1 MVEKY
6 PALPDVVPS
15 EITTA
20 ELVLTPFRT
29 MQFLIEPFVIGV
41 VPLEPNHTTIG
52 LVVLVFSS
60 VRSRVVP
67 PIVFEPSIEM

>member
-6 PALPDVVPS
+6 PALPAVVPS

-20 ELVLTPFRT
+20 ELVFTPLRT
-29 MQFLIEPFVIGV
+29 TQFFSVPPVIGV
-41 VPLEPNHTTIG
+41 VPLEPNQTTLG
-52 LVVLVFSS
+52 LVVLMFSS

-67 PIVFEPSIEM
+67 PTVFEPSIVM